1 MLGRWQPW
9 HEGHEALL
17 ERCLEKAPQVEVQI
31 RTMEWD
37 ENNPHS
43 AYEIKRHLQNK
54 LAHLAGIVQIK
65 PVPNIVNI
73 TYGRKVGYAIEQ
85 ERFEENIENISG
97 TKIRKHS
104 SDKL

>member
-1 MLGRWQPW
+1 
-9 HEGHEALL
+9 
-17 ERCLEKAPQVEVQI
+17 
-31 RTMEWD
+31 MEWD
-37 ENNPHS
+37 EDNPYS
-43 AYEIKRHLQNK
+43 AYEVEKNLKEK

-104 SDKL
+104 SNKP